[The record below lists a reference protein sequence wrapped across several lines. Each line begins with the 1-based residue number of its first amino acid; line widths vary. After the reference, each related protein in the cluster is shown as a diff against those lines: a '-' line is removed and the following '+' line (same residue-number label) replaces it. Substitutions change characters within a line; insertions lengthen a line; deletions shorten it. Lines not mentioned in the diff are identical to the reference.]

1 LTNSVQEKFKGFT
14 FSGGDSVVQ
23 PSALRARKR
32 ADEENA
38 VDDEEVPDV
47 TTEDE
52 FEDTGRSAGRYANL
66 RRKGLG
72 FSTLDE

>member
-1 LTNSVQEKFKGFT
+1 MP
-14 FSGGDSVVQ
+14 
-23 PSALRARKR
+23 PSALQARKK

-38 VDDEEVPDV
+38 VDDEEAPEV

-52 FEDTGRSAGRYANL
+52 FEDTGRSAGRYANM

-72 FSTLDE
+72 FSTLDD